1 MIVFI
6 IIIAIWMASILTK
19 RITSIIKSIR
29 LFQNGD
35 LNQRIKITSG
45 DELAELGVT
54 FNSMADK
61 IQQSMARIRSAHKE
75 TEITNQQLVKEVA
88 TRKQAELE
96 LAAHSDTLEEMVT
109 VRTRELEQEVSE
121 RKQALEDLKK
131 TQVQLLHSEKLAGIG
146 QLAAGIAHE
155 INTPIQYIGDNI
167 RFFQESFQ
175 DFNTHA
181 KYSDQLLHNSEG
193 LQLTTFIEKMNES
206 KEKMDLDYL
215 REEVPLALE
224 QTLKGVDRVAVIVKS
239 MKNFSH
245 PGEKDKT
252 YENINEAIENTLT
265 VSSNEWKYVAE
276 IDINLDPDLPQVPCF
291 PGELNQVLL
300 NMVIN
305 AAQAIGDS
313 VKLEENTKG
322 LIRIQTRKVENDV
335 EISISDSGPGI
346 PKEVQDKIF
355 DPFFTTKVVGKGT
368 GQGLAISWSVIV
380 DKHGGKIWFDTN
392 KTGTTFFISLPIS
405 EMTTES

>member
-175 DFNTHA
+175 DFNTHV

-291 PGELNQVLL
+291 PGELNQVFL

-313 VKLEENTKG
+313 VNLEENTKG

-335 EISISDSGPGI
+335 EISISDSGSGI